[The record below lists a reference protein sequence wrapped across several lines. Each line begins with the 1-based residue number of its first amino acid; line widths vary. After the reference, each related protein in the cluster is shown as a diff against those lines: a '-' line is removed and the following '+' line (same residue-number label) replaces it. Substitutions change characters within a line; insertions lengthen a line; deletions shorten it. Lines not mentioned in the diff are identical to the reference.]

1 MIKNYTEVPTSFS
14 PFSPCKKWPTLFVLL
29 FISLAK
35 LTANE
40 ETITIYGDYTS
51 TQNISSGAITT
62 ISQRDIE
69 NSGAATAADVIKRYA
84 PILIN
89 TNGTRDSINSTSI
102 RGSRSTQVAIL
113 IDGVKV
119 NSPTGAGGNDLS
131 KMPASLIEK
140 IEIIASPSSS
150 FSGDQSGGGTIL
162 ITTKSSHK
170 ASYEASYLYN
180 HNNGHE
186 IKFFTTQPVPNKDS
200 TFFTGA
206 SFLYNPKEKPIVG
219 GDTIIQTIIANGVF
233 NFKKESPLYSI
244 SLTNYL
250 EENFNKENTKTT
262 TQLFNSLHGLSF
274 QLKNPLAK
282 FLKSSY
288 NLTFAFRPIDSRYT
302 PYNYQL
308 VKNLTLDFTLKNNLN
323 FVHLW
328 DNNSLTFGISLNY
341 NPQFL
346 LSSTIGNLH
355 RHNLNLSSGIEIDF
369 SHEEREVGLFQF
381 STSLDGILG
390 DKNLIFASA
399 FAGFLFF
406 LDEQKIVNL
415 KLSSSNGY
423 RAPTFNELYY
433 SSSYFSA
440 NPNLT
445 AEEAVSFDA
454 AFVINP
460 TSEIE
465 IGIGYFYKKEFA
477 PIVWGEQSAVQLPQT
492 DFNGLELWL
501 NLSYELENGFVTTL
515 NANYL
520 LNYGIYTS
528 TKKPFDQTHPHIFKS
543 YLMLGYKKYFRYFN
557 QINYYSGYSYPTGH
571 IDQFVEW
578 NMGIEVGIK
587 NVYLTF
593 GGENLLNQPLRF
605 HAYTT
610 VFPPSFFIGL
620 RYSGTPSDAM

>member
-150 FSGDQSGGGTIL
+150 FSGDQIGGGTIL

-399 FAGFLFF
+399 FAFSPGSATAPPLTYSGQNRGSVQLFF
-406 LDEQKIVNL
+406 SPRLPGHRFCLVFTGLQEIFNFFLRVEKRPSRNAGHAPRTMHEDRICHLCVLVSLFPEFSPHALNHGLDHL
-415 KLSSSNGY
+415 L
-423 RAPTFNELYY
+423 
-433 SSSYFSA
+433 
-440 NPNLT
+440 
-445 AEEAVSFDA
+445 
-454 AFVINP
+454 
-460 TSEIE
+460 
-465 IGIGYFYKKEFA
+465 FA
-477 PIVWGEQSAVQLPQT
+477 HMSRLAGGFRLAVQ
-492 DFNGLELWL
+492 
-501 NLSYELENGFVTTL
+501 S
-515 NANYL
+515 
-520 LNYGIYTS
+520 
-528 TKKPFDQTHPHIFKS
+528 
-543 YLMLGYKKYFRYFN
+543 
-557 QINYYSGYSYPTGH
+557 
-571 IDQFVEW
+571 
-578 NMGIEVGIK
+578 
-587 NVYLTF
+587 
-593 GGENLLNQPLRF
+593 
-605 HAYTT
+605 
-610 VFPPSFFIGL
+610 
-620 RYSGTPSDAM
+620 